1 MPRSLVKDPED
12 EIRAIIFGVGC
23 REINCAEL
31 ARRTGR
37 NGNTIRQWKS
47 RPYQI
52 PMRDMAHFVKELRLS
67 VEERERLWALYA
79 KL

>member
-1 MPRSLVKDPED
+1 MPRALVKDPED
-12 EIRAIIFGVGC
+12 EIRAIVFGVGA

-37 NGNTIRQWKS
+37 CANTVRQWKS
-47 RPYQI
+47 RPCQI
-52 PMRDMAHFVKELRLS
+52 PMRDLARFAKELRLTP
-67 VEERERLWALYA
+67 EERERLWALYA